1 MNLFIAVASKAPPLA
16 AHSKYVKEPLSG
28 IRKSVYHELRLYLL
42 RFNRVLLNSRHSPAV
57 AVCRPPLKPAI
68 RVRIMQYITVSGN
81 QNNDIYDDGYLRI
94 EHENHYVSCGG
105 RYVSLSR
112 KEFLIISRLARN
124 PDRVVTYQEIWQ
136 HAWGKKSAFNPK
148 SLRVYV
154 YRLRNRL
161 ASSGISIESMVNVGY
176 RLRIP
181 ALVGGNRTDATS
193 DRL

>member
-1 MNLFIAVASKAPPLA
+1 
-16 AHSKYVKEPLSG
+16 
-28 IRKSVYHELRLYLL
+28 
-42 RFNRVLLNSRHSPAV
+42 
-57 AVCRPPLKPAI
+57 
-68 RVRIMQYITVSGN
+68 MQYVTVSGN
-81 QNNDIYDDGYLRI
+81 QTSDVYDDGYLRI

-136 HAWGKKSAFNPK
+136 HAWGKKAAYNPK

-154 YRLRNRL
+154 YRLRNRM

-181 ALVGGNRTDATS
+181 VSVNGNGIETPS
-193 DRL
+193 GRL

>member
-1 MNLFIAVASKAPPLA
+1 
-16 AHSKYVKEPLSG
+16 
-28 IRKSVYHELRLYLL
+28 
-42 RFNRVLLNSRHSPAV
+42 
-57 AVCRPPLKPAI
+57 
-68 RVRIMQYITVSGN
+68 MQYITVSGN